1 MSSNLNDFSS
11 LISKSCTNI
20 GIKSLDNDI
29 ISYLNQEIEQ
39 KLNAIA
45 TQAKIL
51 MRITKRQKLTV
62 DDISNSIRRFNQKEN
77 VIYPSFECESNEID
91 IDSFSSEPLAPCP
104 LKPITHFHW
113 FCLQGKIPNISSN
126 KIQNEYVMPLN
137 SINNNEYIQQGNSKV
152 VPKLD
157 KTLSKELVNF
167 MENFENNFQK
177 EIKKNLLS
185 EATYATISNEM
196 EINLIIIQSEP
207 GIIHLFPYLL
217 SYILNEGENI
227 KNINEPKTQMIILYH
242 IKAILTNKYFYV
254 DPYLSQIIRVLLN
267 YILYESIGIRTLKI
281 PAMIRVKNLSLQ
293 CLKIINDLFASR
305 YPSLTKD
312 IVYMLS
318 SNIIPNI
325 KNPKYLTSYG
335 AIRGLNIL
343 GISYVKQFIFPNMEK
358 IISTLDM
365 KEVLDAQ
372 DKKIKQKIDQNV
384 ANNQNLNVPINNTN
398 DNENNISNSGN
409 SNNALGGNIRMSFTL
424 PITAGIDPMVYA
436 SLFATGQSQL
446 NCQINNS
453 AITNTINNTIN
464 TINNTN
470 IHVNEKEENEMVID
484 DKAIDKVWCG
494 INNNSTFVYYALVE
508 SAIGLYE
515 QYSNDKTI
523 SNKILEIYGE
533 DLVTHLKQDNI
544 ELDFII

>member
-1 MSSNLNDFSS
+1 MSSNSNDFSS
-11 LISKSCTNI
+11 LINKSCTNI
-20 GIKSLDNDI
+20 GIKSLDNDT
-29 ISYLNQEIEQ
+29 ISYLSQEIEQ
-39 KLNAIA
+39 QLKAIA

-51 MRITKRQKLTV
+51 MRITKRKKLTV

-77 VIYPSFECESNEID
+77 VIYPSFDCDSNEID
-91 IDSFSSEPLAPCP
+91 IDSFSREPLAPCP

-137 SINNNEYIQQGNSKV
+137 SINNHEYIQQRNSKV

-157 KTLSKELVNF
+157 ETLSKELVNF
-167 MENFENNFQK
+167 MENFENIFQK

-185 EATYATISNEM
+185 ESTFASISNEM

-217 SYILNEGENI
+217 SYILKEGENI
-227 KNINEPKTQMIILYH
+227 KNLKEPKTQMIILYH

-254 DPYLSQIIRVLLN
+254 DPYLSQIIRILLN
-267 YILYESIGIRTLKI
+267 YILYESIGIRTSKI
-281 PAMIRVKNLSLQ
+281 PAVIRVKNLSLE
-293 CLKIINDLFASR
+293 CLKIINDLFSSH

-312 IVYMLS
+312 IVYMLT

-335 AIRGLNIL
+335 AIRGLNTL

-372 DKKIKQKIDQNV
+372 EKKIKPKIEENLS
-384 ANNQNLNVPINNTN
+384 NNQNINAQINNTN
-398 DNENNISNSGN
+398 DNDNIISNSGN
-409 SNNALGGNIRMSFTL
+409 SNNVLSGNRLSFTL

-436 SLFATGQSQL
+436 SIFATGQSQL
-446 NCQINNS
+446 NCQISHS
-453 AITNTINNTIN
+453 AFTNTNNTINNS
-464 TINNTN
+464 N
-470 IHVNEKEENEMVID
+470 ILANEKEENEMVID
-484 DKAIDKVWCG
+484 DKAIDKIWCG

-508 SAIGLYE
+508 SAIGLYK

-523 SNKILEIYGE
+523 SNKIIEIYGE
-533 DLVTHLKQDNI
+533 NLVSHLKQNNI